1 MPRPLV
7 PKDGT
12 SFRGQGRLDHGRPRG
27 IYDAIREP
35 PTRVPYEKPS
45 TGSLFYPPA
54 FAGGEEGRGTLS
66 HTLPPLKR
74 WAKLLLVSPKP
85 ERGHK
90 S

>member
-45 TGSLFYPPA
+45 TGSLFYLPA
-54 FAGGEEGRGTLS
+54 FAGGEQDLGA
-66 HTLPPLKR
+66 LPLLACRLGQALNGAHWAPAPLQ
-74 WAKLLLVSPKP
+74 AF
-85 ERGHK
+85 
-90 S
+90 

>member
-1 MPRPLV
+1 MIALPAPLV

-54 FAGGEEGRGTLS
+54 LVGGD
-66 HTLPPLKR
+66 
-74 WAKLLLVSPKP
+74 
-85 ERGHK
+85 
-90 S
+90 

>member
-1 MPRPLV
+1 MPRPLML
-7 PKDGT
+7 KGGT
-12 SFRGQGRLDHGRPRG
+12 RFRGQGRLDYGRPRG

-54 FAGGEEGRGTLS
+54 FAGGEKDPGTL
-66 HTLPPLKR
+66 TQTPQLLKKL
-74 WAKLLLVSPKP
+74 AKLLLASLQLK
-85 ERGHK
+85 RGLL